1 MATTEYNDLERQII
15 DTAQQIFIEKGFA
28 GTSMS
33 DIAATVGI
41 NRPTLHYYFRTKDKM
56 FKAVFGSIVISLMPK
71 IHDIIKLDIPF
82 VDRMGMVL
90 DEYIELFT
98 KEPYL
103 PKFICG
109 EIQRDVNHLLEAAKE
124 LQFEAALTL
133 IKDNLLAEMEAGK
146 IKKIPLPMVFLT
158 FYSLLT
164 YPFLVR
170 NLITTLFLD
179 SEEDFTSF
187 LQKWKQHIITELTNL
202 LSNDK

>member
-15 DTAQQIFIEKGFA
+15 ETAQQLFIEKGFA

-124 LQFEAALTL
+124 L
-133 IKDNLLAEMEAGK
+133 
-146 IKKIPLPMVFLT
+146 
-158 FYSLLT
+158 
-164 YPFLVR
+164 
-170 NLITTLFLD
+170 
-179 SEEDFTSF
+179 
-187 LQKWKQHIITELTNL
+187 
-202 LSNDK
+202 